1 MVGRKRFWSILSWPR
16 GLVELVIFKNEN
28 NSQWS
33 VLKYRKI
40 PKIGPRAYIFNLP
53 FLLCFTLYLREIFQ
67 VQAPGGLIFGGFF
80 VLPVWGA
87 CIWRGLFSEFYGNLI
102 QQNPRRG

>member
-40 PKIGPRAYIFNLP
+40 PKIGPGAYIFNLP

-67 VQAPGGLIFGGFF
+67 VQAPGGGLYLEGFLFYRFGGLVFG
-80 VLPVWGA
+80 GA
-87 CIWRGLFSEFYGNLI
+87 YFRNFTVT
-102 QQNPRRG
+102 